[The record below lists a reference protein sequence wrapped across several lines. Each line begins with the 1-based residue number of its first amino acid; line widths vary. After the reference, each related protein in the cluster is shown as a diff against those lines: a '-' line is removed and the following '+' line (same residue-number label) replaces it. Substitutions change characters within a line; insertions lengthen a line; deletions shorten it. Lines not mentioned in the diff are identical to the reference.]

1 MHLVNVRF
9 WMNSGHQRAP
19 IRCLLLTQSR
29 HSVSSSGLLIHP
41 GTQVATSHRINL
53 PLIDAPKEEGE

>member
-1 MHLVNVRF
+1 
-9 WMNSGHQRAP
+9 MNSGHQRAP